1 MNEPCIEPFK
11 AHHRLLSMRKII
23 AIITCGLLQN
33 ICVAQQVDLAGYNKQ
48 AQQINKNGL
57 LVLGSWSAANVIYGS
72 IASSQTSGST
82 KYFHQMNALW
92 NGITLGLSS
101 AGYLLARKETGLSFE
116 ETLKKQAGVE
126 KLFLFNA
133 GLDVAYIT
141 GGLYLKERSKNSI
154 NNRDKLK
161 GYGESVML
169 QGSALLLFDVI
180 MYAINNKH
188 GKQLY
193 LGNKNVSLN
202 FTGNGV
208 GLAVGVR

>member
-1 MNEPCIEPFK
+1 
-11 AHHRLLSMRKII
+11 MRKVTTII
-23 AIITCGLLQN
+23 ALCLLQKL
-33 ICVAQQVDLAGYNKQ
+33 CLAQQIDLPTYNKQ
-48 AQQINKNGL
+48 AQQINKKGL

-101 AGYLLARKETGLSFE
+101 AGYLLAKKETGLSYN

-126 KLFLFNA
+126 KLFLLNA

-169 QGSALLLFDVI
+169 QGSALLFFDVI

-188 GKQLY
+188 GKKLY

-208 GLAVGVR
+208 GLVVGMR

>member
-1 MNEPCIEPFK
+1 MNERCVEPFT
-11 AHHRLLSMRKII
+11 AHERLFSMRKII
-23 AIITCGLLQN
+23 AIIVSSLLQKM
-33 ICVAQQVDLAGYNKQ
+33 CVAQQIDLSAFNKQ
-48 AQQINKNGL
+48 ARQINKNGL

-101 AGYLLARKETGLSFE
+101 AGYFLAKKETGLSFE

-154 NNRDKLK
+154 DKRDKLK

-180 MYAINNKH
+180 MYAINNNH
-188 GKQLY
+188 GKKLY

-202 FTGNGV
+202 FTGNAV
-208 GLAVGVR
+208 GLVVGMR